1 MKENQDNEISIGNT
15 SEKLLNDET
24 EEKDKKLNNKEIN
37 LTIFD
42 YTQKKLE
49 NFKLLNEEDEILL
62 CKEEAL
68 NDLLSK
74 KEDKEEIKIKEL
86 FKGEDNDSFYYLNK
100 TELRKKYYNI
110 GENLNEDSENIEQ
123 IIDNKNDKEMEK
135 LYNEIQLKHPRK
147 IIDNQ
152 IRRYPFFSQSGFF
165 CCNKPEYISL
175 GETYITYFNT
185 IKLLIIFFLIIALIN
200 SPLIALFRSF
210 TSVYNLTEDD
220 ILLNTTLG
228 NTIIRYFNTSV
239 LFYPYFN
246 GSLEEVYLPLDCGE
260 NIFEEIILVQR
271 KYNLENYLRFKGI
284 VKNELN
290 KGQYDL
296 TPGNFLKFVDDINT
310 YFNIYYDEEYYNK
323 TTKIL
328 TFNYFWTYDIY
339 LPFLYESYLHREAPH
354 NITDIFFYSCRLNIY
369 PDKYDIE
376 NKETNLEI
384 TIIVITYNF
393 TFFNYINNILLFL

>member
-1 MKENQDNEISIGNT
+1 
-15 SEKLLNDET
+15 LNDET
-24 EEKDKKLNNKEIN
+24 EEKDKKFNNKEIN

-49 NFKLLNEEDEILL
+49 NFKLLKEEEEILL

-68 NDLLSK
+68 NDCISK
-74 KEDKEEIKIKEL
+74 KEDKREEIKIKEL

-152 IRRYPFFSQSGFF
+152 IRRYPFFSWSGFF

-228 NTIIRYFNTSV
+228 NTVIRYFNTSV
-239 LFYPYFN
+239 LFYPNDSVDFY
-246 GSLEEVYLPLDCGE
+246 EVNLPLDCGE
-260 NIFEEIILVQR
+260 NLFDEILLVQR
-271 KYNLENYLRFKGI
+271 KYDLENYLTFKGI
-284 VKNELN
+284 VQNELN
-290 KGQYDL
+290 KDEYDL
-296 TPGNFLKFVDDINT
+296 DP
-310 YFNIYYDEEYYNK
+310 
-323 TTKIL
+323 
-328 TFNYFWTYDIY
+328 
-339 LPFLYESYLHREAPH
+339 
-354 NITDIFFYSCRLNIY
+354 IF
-369 PDKYDIE
+369 
-376 NKETNLEI
+376 
-384 TIIVITYNF
+384 
-393 TFFNYINNILLFL
+393 